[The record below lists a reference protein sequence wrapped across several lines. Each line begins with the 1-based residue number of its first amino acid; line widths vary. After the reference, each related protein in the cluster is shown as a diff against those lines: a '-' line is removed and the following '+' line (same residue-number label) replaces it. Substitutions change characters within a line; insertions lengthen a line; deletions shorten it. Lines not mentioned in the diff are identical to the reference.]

1 VTLGKPRGRTV
12 ALFLIAAGAF
22 LFLDNTGI
30 IPVHDL
36 DAWWPVW
43 MIVVG
48 GLIVEHRRSF
58 LNVQSVVSLIWA
70 AGWILCG
77 ILLILGNLHVLPV
90 NEEVIWPILLIV
102 IGTIMLVRPVSLSG
116 WQSNFAQWQVHARE
130 AAFERRRLRRERRRG
145 WAGVGT
151 RDVFAGDRLREAIVF
166 SSLNRR
172 LETQQFEG
180 GTLEVVFGSIEVDLS
195 EAAISSPERRAVLEL
210 SAVFGGIEIIVPR
223 TWKVVLQATAVFGG
237 CDNKTLPP
245 RPEPGVEPATL
256 LITGGA
262 VFGGITIQN

>member
-1 VTLGKPRGRTV
+1 V
-12 ALFLIAAGAF
+12 ALLLIAAGAF
-22 LFLDNTGI
+22 LFLDNIGI

-43 MIVVG
+43 MLVVG
-48 GLIVEHRRSF
+48 GLIVEHRRS
-58 LNVQSVVSLIWA
+58 VVSLIWA
-70 AGWILCG
+70 AGWIVCG
-77 ILLILGNLHVLPV
+77 ILLILGNLHVIPV
-90 NEEVIWPILLIV
+90 DEEVIWPILLIV

-116 WQSNFAQWQVHARE
+116 WQSNFAQWQIHARE
-130 AAFERRRLRRERRRG
+130 AAFERRRMRREARRERRDV

-172 LETQQFEG
+172 VETQQFEG
-180 GTLEVVFGSIEVDLS
+180 GSLEVVFGSIEIDLS
-195 EAAISSPERRAVLEL
+195 EAAISSQDRRAALEL

-245 RPEPGVEPATL
+245 RPEPGFEPATL
-256 LITGGA
+256 IVTGGA